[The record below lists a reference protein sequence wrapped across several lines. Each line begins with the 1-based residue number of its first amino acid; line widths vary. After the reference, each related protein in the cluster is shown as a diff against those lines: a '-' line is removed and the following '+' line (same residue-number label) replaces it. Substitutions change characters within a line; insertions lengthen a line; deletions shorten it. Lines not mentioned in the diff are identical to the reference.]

1 MCSIMWIEM
10 EIVGPD
16 LEVLRLMSEDLEA
29 KLRSLPDV
37 KEVFSSFTLANPEL
51 QVVPDRE
58 RLADLGLTS
67 TDLALAV
74 ETMVEGTRASYY
86 REGGREHEI
95 VLKAREGQ
103 IVHADA
109 IRDLLVAVPSG
120 HPVRLSE
127 VADVR
132 KQLGPVKV
140 EHVNKER
147 SISLRINIHEG
158 VPLQSFIETTREEVL
173 KPFQQSMAEKY
184 RVSGTAY
191 QSQLAGTADD
201 LERTMDALAQ
211 SFLFAIVISYLLM
224 AALFQSFAF
233 PLIILFSLPLALT
246 GGFVGIWISGAE
258 FNVITMLGFVLL
270 AGIVVNNAI
279 LLVDFTLRA
288 VRRGEEFHDAALN
301 AVKVRMRPIF
311 MTSLTTMLGM
321 MPLALG
327 RGVGTELYSGLGVA
341 VVGGM
346 ALSTVFT
353 LVLIPLVLVTALEI
367 SHRIFGKAI

>member
-1 MCSIMWIEM
+1 M
-10 EIVGPD
+10 
-16 LEVLRLMSEDLEA
+16 
-29 KLRSLPDV
+29 
-37 KEVFSSFTLANPEL
+37 
-51 QVVPDRE
+51 
-58 RLADLGLTS
+58 
-67 TDLALAV
+67 
-74 ETMVEGTRASYY
+74 
-86 REGGREHEI
+86 
-95 VLKAREGQ
+95 
-103 IVHADA
+103 
-109 IRDLLVAVPSG
+109 
-120 HPVRLSE
+120 
-127 VADVR
+127 
-132 KQLGPVKV
+132 
-140 EHVNKER
+140 NKER

-173 KPFQQSMAEKY
+173 TPFQESMVETY

-191 QSQLAGTADD
+191 QSHLAGTADD
-201 LERTMDALAQ
+201 LERTMDALTQ

-270 AGIVVNNAI
+270 SGIVVNNAI

-288 VRRGEEFHDAALN
+288 VRSGDEFHDAALN

-367 SHRIFGKAI
+367 SHRFFGKAI